1 MKVMA
6 YDCYENPELDFVEYR
21 DFEQVLE
28 EYFKPENR
36 RTVIEA
42 LVSIRREDLI
52 GRGPDCLVEPDAQYT
67 REHRAAPVKAQGRQR
82 QRGKRPVQK
91 PRRSNK
97 AKRGR

>member
-1 MKVMA
+1 M
-6 YDCYENPELDFVEYR
+6 EYSKEQCCCFTGHR
-21 DFEQVLE
+21 RMPGEQVIEIKRRLE
-28 EYFKPENR
+28 D
-36 RTVIEA
+36 IM
-42 LVSIRREDLI
+42 EDLI